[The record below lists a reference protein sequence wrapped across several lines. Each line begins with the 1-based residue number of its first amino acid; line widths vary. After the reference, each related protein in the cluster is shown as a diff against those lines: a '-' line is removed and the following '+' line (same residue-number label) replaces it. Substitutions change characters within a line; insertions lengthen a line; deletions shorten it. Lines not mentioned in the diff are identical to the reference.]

1 MLKSDLCDYSD
12 VYIVVKQR
20 ITDKGDNDA
29 KTRNRKLIVKNNS
42 PFRSQIHKAFI
53 DYEEDLAVVM
63 PVDNLLEY
71 SSNYSMKP
79 LWNYYRN

>member
-1 MLKSDLCDYSD
+1 MLKSDLCDYSN

-42 PFRSQIHKAFI
+42 PFRLQIHNAFI
-53 DYEEDLAVVM
+53 DYEEDLAV
-63 PVDNLLEY
+63 DLA
-71 SSNYSMKP
+71 SG
-79 LWNYYRN
+79 

>member
-42 PFRSQIHKAFI
+42 PFRSQIHNAFI

-71 SSNYSMKP
+71 SSSYSMKP
-79 LWNYYRN
+79 FWNYCRN